1 MSVFSIVSTPCSTC
15 MLLVVSGKQQYS
27 DSLTSSYRNL
37 AMQLRDG
44 EDYQLG
50 YVDETTQYKF
60 LEPFR
65 VSLSTGLVRCQNDV
79 ASRPVSTASHTCMCP
94 GYGRCSYPVS
104 YVCIAEQYLTS
115 EQYHNCGEYLY
126 ANPELWYMYIHVMV
140 HQ

>member
-44 EDYQLG
+44 GDYQLG

-60 LEPFR
+60 LKPFR
-65 VSLSTGLVRCQNDV
+65 VSLSTGLAQCQNDM
-79 ASRPVSTASHTCMCP
+79 ASRPVSTASHTCVQGMEDAVIL
-94 GYGRCSYPVS
+94 YHT
-104 YVCIAEQYLTS
+104 YVAVLT
-115 EQYHNCGEYLY
+115 L
-126 ANPELWYMYIHVMV
+126 
-140 HQ
+140 